1 MEEVNKILS
10 REEVNQKFKE
20 LLDQD
25 NFSLVQS
32 EVANIKAAYDEAHR
46 LEFQKQQDVFLEAQE
61 IAKENATE
69 DAPFEKSEF
78 KFEPDEAS
86 HRFKEL
92 YTVFSD
98 RKKEYK
104 KALEQAQE
112 DNFEAKTKVIEKLKE
127 LTENEVSNFGETF
140 NSFKSLQEEWKN
152 IGDVNKARFQSL
164 QTEYSHLNDKFFY
177 NINIHKDLQN
187 YSFEKNSGEKKAI
200 IEKLKELVKNDSIIQ
215 LEHYI
220 KLYQKEWDE
229 IGPTFQEEWNNI
241 KDEYWNT
248 VNAVYGKIREHYLV
262 IREAQKESIERK
274 EALIEEAKALF
285 ESLKSTDK
293 PNVWNDLSNKLKDL
307 QQEWKKTGFSKKAKD
322 NELWETFRNTSNEF
336 FDYTKT
342 KYNKL
347 NEKRDE
353 FEEQKQ
359 ALIDKAKSLKDSK
372 EWKETTAKFLKLQE
386 DWKKTGSVKPQRDQ
400 KLWNT
405 FRAVCNEFFDA
416 KKEFFGTLDE
426 RQDENLATKNTLA
439 ESIEN
444 AESEAVLIENIA
456 KWWAVGH
463 VPKKSVSASTTKLD
477 KAIEK
482 ACEKLKIDAE
492 NKEKILFDAKL
503 NALKGAEN
511 GEKLLENEKRFV
523 REKIDKIKG
532 EINQFENNLSFFGDS
547 KGAQKLKEAVEKRV
561 NEAQEQLESWKSK
574 LKQF

>member
-1 MEEVNKILS
+1 MEELNKTLS
-10 REEVNQKFKE
+10 REDVNQKFKE
-20 LLDQD
+20 LLDQED
-25 NFSLVQS
+25 FSLVMS
-32 EVANIKAAYDEAHR
+32 EVPNIKAAYDEAHR
-46 LEFQKQQDVFLEAQE
+46 AEYQKQHEVFLEAE
-61 IAKENATE
+61 EVAKENATE
-69 DAPFEKSEF
+69 EAPFEASEF
-78 KFEPDEAS
+78 KFEQDEAS

-92 YTVFSD
+92 YTVFAD
-98 RKKEYK
+98 KKKDYK
-104 KALEQAQE
+104 KALEKAQE
-112 DNFEAKTKVIEKLKE
+112 DNFEAKTKIIAQLKE
-127 LTENEVSNFGETF
+127 LTDKEVSNFGETY
-140 NSFKSLQEEWKN
+140 NTFKSLQEKWKS

-164 QTEYSHLNDKFFY
+164 QTEYSHLMDKFFY
-177 NINIHKDLQN
+177 NMNIHKDLQN

-200 IEKLKELVKNDSIIQ
+200 IEKLRELIKNDSIIQ

-241 KDEYWNT
+241 KEEYWNN
-248 VNAVYGKIREHYLV
+248 VNAVYAKIREHYLV
-262 IREAQKESIERK
+262 IREAQKESIEKK
-274 EALIEEAKALF
+274 EALVEEAKILL

-322 NELWETFRNTSNEF
+322 DELWTVFRNTSNEF

-353 FEEQKQ
+353 FEEQKL
-359 ALIDKAKSLKDSK
+359 ALIAKAKGLKDSK

-386 DWKKTGSVKPQRDQ
+386 EWKKTGSVKPQRDQ

-405 FRAVCNEFFDA
+405 FRAACNEFFDA
-416 KKEFFGTLDE
+416 KKEFFGTMDE
-426 RQDENLATKNTLA
+426 RQEDNLKAKNAIA

-444 AESEAVLIENIA
+444 VESEADLVENIA

-463 VPKKSVSASTTKLD
+463 VPKKSFGSSTSKYD
-477 KAIEK
+477 KAVEK
-482 ACEKLKIDAE
+482 ACEKLKLDAE
-492 NKEKILFDAKL
+492 NKERILFDAKI
-503 NALKGAEN
+503 NAFKSVEN
-511 GEKLLENEKRFV
+511 GDKLLENERRFV
-523 REKIDKIKG
+523 KEKIDRIKS

-547 KGAQKLKEAVEKRV
+547 KGAQKLKEVVEKRV
-561 NEAQEQLESWKSK
+561 VEAQEQLESWKNK